1 MDNLDPR
8 TTALVLVDIQ
18 KGILGFPLAPYS
30 GADLVPVCAQLAK
43 RFRAA
48 GAAVVLT
55 NVTWSSN
62 FADALQ
68 QPVDRPMGGP
78 SVLPKEWSDFP
89 SELDQSPGDIVITKR
104 QWGAF
109 HGTEL
114 DLQLRRRGIKT
125 IVIGGIATNMGV
137 ESTARQAWEH
147 GYEIVFVQ
155 EAISSVDANLHK
167 FAMDSIF
174 PIIGRIGRSI
184 DVLAAIKTALR
195 NSASESAA
203 DAPAGRALQRFKDK
217 VVLIT
222 GAGGGMGAATA
233 IELASQGAAVVV
245 TDINA
250 AGVEATSRAI
260 KESGGVVLSIT
271 GDVALLA
278 THAEIVNKSLEKF
291 GALHYAVNNAGISG
305 GFGALPDIPADDWR
319 RVISVNLDAIYFGMK
334 FQLPAIEAAGGGAI
348 VNIASIYAH
357 IGLPRLDAYT
367 ASKSAVRGLTRSV
380 AIEYATRG
388 IRVNALSP
396 GPIRT
401 PLTDAHPEETA
412 PIAARVPMKRMGK
425 PEEIAKTVA
434 FLLSDD
440 ASFITGAEI
449 VVDGGRML
457 T

>member
-1 MDNLDPR
+1 MDKLDPR

-18 KGILGFPLAPYS
+18 KGILGFPLAPRS
-30 GADLVPVCAQLAK
+30 GPDLVPVCAQLAK

-55 NVTWSSN
+55 NVTWSGN

-78 SVLPKEWSDFP
+78 SVLPKEWSEFP
-89 SELDQSPGDIVITKR
+89 SELDHAPGDIVITKR

-137 ESTARQAWEH
+137 ESTARQAFEH
-147 GYEIVFVQ
+147 GYEIFFVQ
-155 EAISSVDANLHK
+155 DAISSVDASLHK
-167 FAMDSIF
+167 FAMEGIF
-174 PIIGRIGRSI
+174 PIIGRIRRSI
-184 DVLAAIKTALR
+184 DILAAMQSALR
-195 NSASESAA
+195 IGVRESAVGLS
-203 DAPAGRALQRFKDK
+203 DARALQRFKDK

-233 IELASQGAAVVV
+233 IELAGQGAAVIV
-245 TDINA
+245 TDINPQ
-250 AGVEATSRAI
+250 GVETTSKTI
-260 KESGGVVLSIT
+260 KESGGTVMSFT
-271 GDVALLA
+271 ADVTSLA
-278 THAEIVNKSLEKF
+278 MHEEIVHKSLETF

-305 GFGALPDIPADDWR
+305 RFGALPDIPADDWR
-319 RVISVNLDAIYFGMK
+319 QVMSVNLDAIYFGMK
-334 FQLPAIEAAGGGAI
+334 YQLPAIEAAGGGAI

-396 GPIRT
+396 GPIST

-412 PIAARVPMKRMGK
+412 PIAARVPMKRMGR

>member
-1 MDNLDPR
+1 MDKLDPR
-8 TTALVLVDIQ
+8 TTALLLVDIQ

-30 GADLVPVCAQLAK
+30 GADLVPVCARLTQ

-55 NVTWSSN
+55 NVTWSGN

-78 SVLPKEWSDFP
+78 PVLPGDWSDFP

-125 IVIGGIATNMGV
+125 LVIGGIATNMGV

-167 FAMDSIF
+167 FAMDGIF
-174 PIIGRIGRSI
+174 PLIGRVRRSI
-184 DVLAAIKTALR
+184 DVLAAMQSSLR
-195 NSASESAA
+195 IGASESAGVT
-203 DAPAGRALQRFKDK
+203 PAGRALQRFKGK
-217 VVLIT
+217 VALIT

-245 TDINA
+245 TDLN
-250 AGVEATSRAI
+250 GEGLEATARAI
-260 KESGGVVLSIT
+260 KDGGGVVMSFT
-271 GDVALLA
+271 GDV
-278 THAEIVNKSLEKF
+278 TSMGMHAEIVNASLEKF
-291 GALHYAVNNAGISG
+291 GAVHYAVNNAGISG
-305 GFGALPDIPADDWR
+305 RFGALPDIPVDDWR
-319 RVISVNLDAIYFGMK
+319 QVISVNLDAIYFGMK
-334 FQLPAIEAAGGGAI
+334 HQLPAIEAAGGGAI

-388 IRVNALSP
+388 VRVNALSP

>member
-1 MDNLDPR
+1 MESFDPR
-8 TTALVLVDIQ
+8 TTALLLVDIQ
-18 KGILGFPLAPYS
+18 KGILGFPLAPHS

-48 GAAVVLT
+48 GALVVLT
-55 NVTWSSN
+55 NVAWSSN

-78 SVLPKEWSDFP
+78 SVIPKEWSDFP
-89 SELDQSPGDIVITKR
+89 SELDQSPDDIVITKR

-114 DLQLRRRGIKT
+114 DLQLRRRGIRT
-125 IVIGGIATNMGV
+125 LVIGGIATNMGV

-147 GYEIVFVQ
+147 GYEIIFVE
-155 EAISSVDANLHK
+155 EAISSVDAGLHR
-167 FAMDSIF
+167 FAIESIF
-174 PIIGRIGRSI
+174 PIIGRVRRSI
-184 DVLAAIKTALR
+184 DVLAGIKSALR
-195 NSASESAA
+195 SGISSL
-203 DAPAGRALQRFKDK
+203 AGEVPTERPLQRFKNK
-217 VVLIT
+217 VVLVT
-222 GAGGGMGAATA
+222 GAGSGMGAATA
-233 IELASQGAAVVV
+233 IELARQGAAIIVV
-245 TDINA
+245 DLNGE
-250 AGVEATSRAI
+250 GVEATSRAI
-260 KESGGVVLSIT
+260 KEAGGVALAFT
-271 GDVALLA
+271 GDVAELA
-278 THAEIVNKSLEKF
+278 THANIVSKSLEKF

-305 GFGALPDIPADDWR
+305 LFGALPDIPPDDWR
-319 RVISVNLDAIYFGMK
+319 RVINVNLDAIYYGMK
-334 FQLPAIEAAGGGAI
+334 YQLPAIEAAGGGAI

-388 IRVNALSP
+388 VRINALSP

-401 PLTDAHPEETA
+401 PLTDAHPEQTA
-412 PIAARVPMKRMGK
+412 PIVAKVPMKRMGR

-457 T
+457 S

>member
-18 KGILGFPLAPYS
+18 KAILGFPLAPYS

-147 GYEIVFVQ
+147 GYEIVFAQ

-184 DVLAAIKTALR
+184 DVLAAIKSALR
-195 NSASESAA
+195 NGASESAA
-203 DAPAGRALQRFKDK
+203 DVPAGRALQRFKDK

>member
-8 TTALVLVDIQ
+8 TTALVLVDLQ
-18 KGILGFPLAPYS
+18 KGILGFPLAPSS
-30 GADLVPVCAQLAK
+30 GPSVLNTGAQLAK

-55 NVTWSSN
+55 RVTWSGN

-68 QPVDRPMGGP
+68 QPVDRP
-78 SVLPKEWSDFP
+78 LPGP
-89 SELDQSPGDIVITKR
+89 SELPAEWGNFPAELEQNAGDIIITKR

-125 IVIGGIATNMGV
+125 IVLGGVATNMGV

-147 GYEIVFVQ
+147 GYEIVFV
-155 EAISSVDANLHK
+155 EDAISSLNPQLHS
-167 FAMDSIF
+167 FALESIF
-174 PIIGRIGRSI
+174 PIIGRVRRSV
-184 DVLAAIKTALR
+184 DVMASMNSVMR
-195 NSASESAA
+195 NNARGSAA
-203 DAPAGRALQRFKDK
+203 PVSSDIAQNRFADK
-217 VVLIT
+217 VALVT

-233 IELASQGAAVVV
+233 IELARQGAAVVV
-245 TDINA
+245 IDINGEGA
-250 AGVEATSRAI
+250 EATARTI
-260 KESGGVVLSIT
+260 RENGGSVMVFE
-271 GDVALLA
+271 GDVARVETQEAIVTKLL
-278 THAEIVNKSLEKF
+278 ERF

-305 GFGALPDIPADDWR
+305 MFGALPDISVDDWR
-319 RVISVNLDAIYFGMK
+319 RVVNVNLDAIFYGMK
-334 FQLPAIEAAGGGAI
+334 YQLPAIEAAGGGAI

-357 IGLPRLDAYT
+357 LGLPRLDAYT
-367 ASKSAVRGLTRSV
+367 ASKHAVRGLTRSV

-388 IRVNALSP
+388 VRVNAVSP
-396 GPIRT
+396 GPILT
-401 PLTDAHPEETA
+401 PLVEANPEQTA
-412 PIAARVPMKRMGK
+412 RIAAKVPMKRMGK
-425 PEEIAKTVA
+425 PEEIAKTVM

-457 T
+457 E